1 MAPIRGWV
9 VLHSCV
15 ATMAFLILAVEI
27 AGCGKSGGGGHGDGG
42 LDAAAS
48 ACTSNAQCDDG
59 IDCTDD
65 TCSAAGQCLHTL
77 VPARCSA
84 GKWCDPSKGCQ
95 ATGKEA
101 PLTDDAKYVEIYDE
115 TFRSG
120 IDLDFERRR
129 REATARHGV
138 TEASYAA
145 YGQAILGDR
154 TKGKRL
160 VAAVLA
166 RKWGNPDAL
175 VDFAREHGLIDA
187 DCDARLKKM
196 SRDNAKRMAERV
208 PNSWQST
215 GPSDLEWGRRDQ
227 AEMVRKCLAQ
237 GAAPASQAG
246 GNPPPGP

>member
-1 MAPIRGWV
+1 MRPLAGGFRV
-9 VLHSCV
+9 CSFASC
-15 ATMAFLILAVEI
+15 LAG
-27 AGCGKSGGGGHGDGG
+27 ALAACQSGGGKP
-42 LDAAAS
+42 
-48 ACTSNAQCDDG
+48 T
-59 IDCTDD
+59 
-65 TCSAAGQCLHTL
+65 
-77 VPARCSA
+77 RM
-84 GKWCDPSKGCQ
+84 
-95 ATGKEA
+95 EA
-101 PLTDDAKYVEIYDE
+101 PLTDVKYVEIYDE

-166 RKWGNPDAL
+166 RKWSNPDAL

-215 GPSDLEWGRRDQ
+215 GPTDLEWGRRDQ
-227 AEMVRKCLAQ
+227 AEMVRKCMAQ
-237 GAAPASQAG
+237 GLAPGSQAA
-246 GNPPPGP
+246 GNPPPGR